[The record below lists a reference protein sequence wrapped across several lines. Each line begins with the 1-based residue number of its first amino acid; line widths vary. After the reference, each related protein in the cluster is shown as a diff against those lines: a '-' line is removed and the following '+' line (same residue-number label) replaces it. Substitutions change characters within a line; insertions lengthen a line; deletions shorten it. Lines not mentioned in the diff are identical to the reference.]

1 MEQIILDN
9 VVKEYVVAKKKKGML
24 GAIVNLFHSEK
35 IKVEAVK
42 GISCS
47 IQKGEIVGYIGPNGA
62 GKSTTIKMMS
72 GIMHPTSGNILINGI
87 SPQKK
92 RKEVVKGLGVVFG
105 QRTQL
110 YWDLRL
116 GETFELLKRI
126 YKLPNEQY
134 ERTVKELSTV
144 LGLNEFM
151 DIPVRQLSLGQRMRG
166 ELAAAMIHEPDIL
179 FLDEP
184 TIGLDIDAKQAV
196 RDFILEMNR
205 RKKTTVI
212 LTSHDLDDVMK
223 LCTRLIV
230 INKGVIVED
239 GPIDE
244 IISRM
249 ATYRMLVLEVAEPVE
264 KITCDKVKIMKME
277 GRKIWCKF
285 DHHTY
290 TATEII
296 HELGNEMK
304 ILDLSVREPDVEDA
318 ISNIYHNDLNI
329 NSSGKPTS

>member
-1 MEQIILDN
+1 MEQIILDH
-9 VVKEYVVAKKKKGML
+9 VVKKYIVAKKKKGML
-24 GAIVNLFHSEK
+24 GALVNLFHSEK
-35 IKVEAVK
+35 ITVEAVK
-42 GISCS
+42 DISCT
-47 IQKGEIVGYIGPNGA
+47 IEKGEIVGYIGPNGA

-72 GIMHPTSGNILINGI
+72 GIMHPTSGSILINGM
-87 SPQKK
+87 SPQKN
-92 RKEVVKGLGVVFG
+92 RREVVKNLGVVFG

-126 YKLPNEQY
+126 YRLPQEQY
-134 ERTVKELSTV
+134 DRTLEELRTV
-144 LGLNEFM
+144 LGLDEFM

-166 ELAAAMIHEPDIL
+166 ELAAAMLHEPEIL

-184 TIGLDIDAKQAV
+184 TIGLDIDAKQAI

-244 IISRM
+244 IVSRM
-249 ATYRMLVLEVAEPVE
+249 ATYRMLILEVAEPVQS
-264 KITCDKVKIMKME
+264 ISCDKVQVMKIE

-285 DHHTY
+285 DHHAH
-290 TATEII
+290 TAAEII
-296 HELGNEMK
+296 HALGEEMK
-304 ILDLSVREPDVEDA
+304 IVDLSVREPDVEDA
-318 ISNIYHNDLNI
+318 ISNIYH
-329 NSSGKPTS
+329 GPGV

>member
-1 MEQIILDN
+1 MKVQVHNMEQIILDN
-9 VVKEYVVAKKKKGML
+9 VVKEYWVKKKKKGML
-24 GAIVNLFHSEK
+24 GAVLNLFHSEK

-42 GISCS
+42 GVSCK

-72 GIMHPTSGNILINGI
+72 GIMHPTSGSILINGL
-87 SPQKK
+87 SPQKN
-92 RKEVVKGLGVVFG
+92 RKEVVKNLGVVFG

-116 GETFELLKRI
+116 GESFELLKRI
-126 YKLPNEQY
+126 YHVPNQQY
-134 ERTVKELSTV
+134 NKTLEELNNV
-144 LGLNEFM
+144 LGLSEFM

-166 ELAAAMIHEPDIL
+166 EIAAAMIHEPDIL

-184 TIGLDIDAKQAV
+184 TIGLDIDAKQAI

-205 RKKTTVI
+205 RKGTTVI

-230 INKGVIVED
+230 INKGTIVED
-239 GPIDE
+239 GPLDE

-249 ATYRMLVLEVAEPVE
+249 ATYRMLVLELLEPID
-264 KITCDKVKIMKME
+264 KIQCDKVEIIKME
-277 GRKIWCKF
+277 GRKVWCKF

-296 HELGNEMK
+296 HELGKEMK
-304 ILDLSVREPDVEDA
+304 ILDLSVQEPDVEDA
-318 ISNIYHNDLNI
+318 ISNIYH
-329 NSSGKPTS
+329 GA

>member
-1 MEQIILDN
+1 MEQIILDH
-9 VVKEYVVAKKKKGML
+9 VVKEYIVAKKKKGML
-24 GAIVNLFHSEK
+24 GALVNLFHSEK
-35 IKVEAVK
+35 IRVEAVK
-42 GISCS
+42 DISCT
-47 IQKGEIVGYIGPNGA
+47 IEKGEIVGYIGPNGA

-72 GIMHPTSGNILINGI
+72 GIMHPTSGSILVNGM
-87 SPQKK
+87 SPQKN
-92 RKEVVKGLGVVFG
+92 RKEVVKNLGVVFG

-126 YKLPNEQY
+126 YRLPEEQY
-134 ERTVKELSTV
+134 QRTLEELKAV
-144 LGLNEFM
+144 LGLVPFM

-166 ELAAAMIHEPDIL
+166 ELAAAMLHEPEIL

-184 TIGLDIDAKQAV
+184 TIGLDIDAKQAI

-205 RKKTTVI
+205 KKKTTVI
-212 LTSHDLDDVMK
+212 LTSHDLDDVVK

-249 ATYRMLVLEVAEPVE
+249 ATYRMLILEVAEPVQYVSCDQVE
-264 KITCDKVKIMKME
+264 VMKIE

-285 DHHTY
+285 DHHAH
-290 TATEII
+290 TAAEMI
-296 HELGNEMK
+296 HALGKEMK
-304 ILDLSVREPDVEDA
+304 IVDLSVREPDVEDA
-318 ISNIYHNDLNI
+318 ISNIYH
-329 NSSGKPTS
+329 S